1 MGTIRIAVR
10 AVKLSLY
17 PQGSGGRPRT
27 VRAGAQRLRALA
39 NGLAVP
45 SFWTDPQITE
55 AFRVANRVW
64 AQAEIE
70 FAPVTIC
77 PGSATMPADE
87 DGMWIA
93 LINQLSPRNGIA
105 AGFVHD
111 LPSNEGGWGG
121 GRIAIVAGK
130 RADGALEG
138 YRGRILAH
146 ELGHVLLGEGHELA
160 SPSNLMFDRRHP
172 RVVSADI
179 LESEQIT
186 RARTRAQALSV
197 PAPSVSSS
205 RR

>member
-1 MGTIRIAVR
+1 MATLRIPAR
-10 AVKLSLY
+10 AVKLSLF
-17 PQGSGGRPRT
+17 PQASGGAARA
-27 VRAGAQRLRALA
+27 VRSGAQRLRGLEG
-39 NGLAVP
+39 GLALP

-55 AFRVANRVW
+55 AFRVANRIW

-70 FAPVTIC
+70 FAPVAIAA
-77 PGSATMPADE
+77 GSAVVPADE

-93 LINQLSPRNGIA
+93 LVNQLSPRRGIA

-121 GRIAIVAGK
+121 GRIAIVAGQK
-130 RADGALEG
+130 AEGALEG

-146 ELGHVLLGEGHELA
+146 ELGHILLGDGHETA

-172 RVVSADI
+172 RVVSADL
-179 LESEQIT
+179 LERGQID
-186 RARTRAQALSV
+186 RARARAQSLSI
-197 PAPSVSSS
+197 PEPSGS